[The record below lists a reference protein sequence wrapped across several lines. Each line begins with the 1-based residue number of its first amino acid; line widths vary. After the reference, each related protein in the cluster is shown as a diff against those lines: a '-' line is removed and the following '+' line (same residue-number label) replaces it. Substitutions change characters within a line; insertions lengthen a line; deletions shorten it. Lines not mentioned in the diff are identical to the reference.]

1 MRETKTQGFVLK
13 RIPYQNEKTRLF
25 SVMTRDFGKIVLSA
39 PEVKRLQSC
48 MKTVSPLNICEFEIY
63 KSGSGH
69 MKIKSAHLVHSLLN
83 HKDDNLPT
91 LQRLYVLA
99 ELIDA
104 VLEEGEPN
112 ERLYSLLVN
121 GAIMTRETGSELVFE
136 SFKTKLLGQS
146 GSLPSLKHCH
156 TCKEKCA
163 NDEIWIS
170 EEALHLYC
178 TNCKPTYSSDT
189 YTKLTLDC
197 LKLLCFISTGSFG
210 NILRIKINEK
220 ALSELSYL
228 NNLLLRQILNFELRS
243 LQKPLIKKYA

>member
-1 MRETKTQGFVLK
+1 M
-13 RIPYQNEKTRLF
+13 
-25 SVMTRDFGKIVLSA
+25 
-39 PEVKRLQSC
+39 
-48 MKTVSPLNICEFEIY
+48 
-63 KSGSGH
+63 
-69 MKIKSAHLVHSLLN
+69 HSLLN
-83 HKDDNLPT
+83 HANDNLQT

-112 ERLYSLLVN
+112 PYLYSLLVN
-121 GAIMTRETGSELVFE
+121 GAVITRETGSLLVFE
-136 SFKTKLLGQS
+136 SFKTKLLSLS
-146 GSLPSLKHCH
+146 GSLPHLKHCH

-170 EEALHLYC
+170 EECLHLYC

-197 LKLLCFISTGSFG
+197 LKLLCFISTGSFE

-220 ALSELSYL
+220 ALSELCYL
-228 NNLLLRQILNFELRS
+228 NNLLLKQILNCELRS
-243 LQKPLIKKYA
+243 TQKSLVPN